1 MADLYIWSATRP
13 VDLAPLKAAKLSLPI
28 DDTIKP
34 AYPQTPEDLPDFD
47 ARVLAIGSRPPFL
60 CAHALVT
67 PRTSMGGWVR
77 ALSWSLGITE
87 HDDKATT
94 IVDTLTAVFGPGVRE
109 VPPDEIE
116 GMQRLRDYLENR
128 V

>member
-1 MADLYIWSATRP
+1 MADLYIWTAERP
-13 VDLAPLKAAKLSLPI
+13 VNMEPLKAAKLSLPI
-28 DDTIKP
+28 DETIKP
-34 AYPQTPEDLPDFD
+34 QYPQSLVDLPDLD
-47 ARVLAIGSRPPFL
+47 TRVLAIGSRPPFL

-87 HDDKATT
+87 HDEKATT
-94 IVDTLTAVFGPGVRE
+94 IVDTLTAAFGPGVRE